1 MKSKR
6 VSHLYVISD
15 ISHHQLIP
23 VEQLVI
29 EEGHVS
35 LVSWHADQV
44 RRFTLQVLP
53 PHIHC
58 RHIDMCYKNRQITLS
73 YNRFTSYAETWWHVA
88 ALLYL
93 HTYGASWFII
103 LYIS

>member
-1 MKSKR
+1 VQKFSKAIQLKVSWTLSVYWELLFWVSQR
-6 VSHLYVISD
+6 VTLCIVSD

-44 RRFTLQVLP
+44 S
-53 PHIHC
+53 I
-58 RHIDMCYKNRQITLS
+58 
-73 YNRFTSYAETWWHVA
+73 
-88 ALLYL
+88 
-93 HTYGASWFII
+93 
-103 LYIS
+103 